1 MNKGLNV
8 ILVSDQTN
16 KNYKGPTPMLIDK
29 HEADNVLKRIPGLTI
44 KMNPELAAID
54 QVLDDDELFC
64 MIRNDLAQRYPK
76 TLTAGRKSTPVE
88 VVLRMLAIKHLY
100 DLSYE
105 QSVLQVADSLVLR
118 QFCRVYFAAVPD
130 QSTLC
135 RWANLVQPQTLQA
148 FNQRVMNL
156 AIENKLTHGRKLRMD
171 GTVVET
177 TIHHPTDSRLLAD
190 AVRVLGR
197 TLTRAKTLLGSKTE
211 LSKETFRNRQRSAKR
226 AARKIAGLSRRG
238 REQLKPHY
246 QRLVQT
252 TKATVRQAERV
263 LAELQNQVADE
274 GHGLIDTLQT
284 FLPRAQ
290 QVLDQTVR
298 RVFDGEKVPPTEKL
312 VSIFEPHSDI
322 IRRGK
327 VNKDTEFGHK
337 VWLGEVE
344 GGFIAQYEVLDGNP
358 NDDSQWQPTLE
369 KHIQLFGRP
378 PTQASADRGVHS
390 ADNEAFATELG
401 VKRVVLPKPGRKSE
415 TRRQYERQRWFWR
428 GRRFHAG
435 VEGRISVIKRKH
447 GLDRCRNRGQD
458 GFERW
463 VGWGV
468 IANNL
473 TAMGKGLSP

>member
-1 MNKGLNV
+1 
-8 ILVSDQTN
+8 
-16 KNYKGPTPMLIDK
+16 MLIDK
-29 HEADNVLKRIPGLTI
+29 HEADNILKRVPGLTI
-44 KMNPELAAID
+44 KMSPELTAID

-64 MIRNDLAQRYPK
+64 MIRDDLAQRYPK
-76 TLTAGRKSTPVE
+76 TLSAGRKSTPVE

-105 QSVLQVADSLVLR
+105 QTVLQVADSLVLR
-118 QFCRVYFAAVPD
+118 QFCRVYFEFVPD

-135 RWANLVQPQTLQA
+135 RWANLIQPPTLQA
-148 FNQRVMNL
+148 FNQRIINL
-156 AIENKLTHGRKLRMD
+156 AIDNKLTRGRKLRMD

-190 AVRVLGR
+190 SVRVLGR
-197 TLTRAKTLLGSKTE
+197 TLTRAKRLLGAGTR
-211 LSKETFRNRQRSAKR
+211 LSKAMFRNRQRSAKQT
-226 AARKIAGLSRRG
+226 ARKIAGLSHRSW
-238 REQLKPHY
+238 EQMKSHY

-252 TKATVRQAERV
+252 TQATVRQAERV
-263 LAELQNQVADE
+263 LAELQKQLADE
-274 GHGLIDTLQT
+274 GHSLITTLQT
-284 FLPRAQ
+284 FLPRTQ
-290 QVLDQTVR
+290 QVIEQTVR
-298 RVFDGEKVPPTEKL
+298 RVFYGEKVPPAEKL
-312 VSIFEPHSDI
+312 VSIFEPHTDI

-344 GGFIAQYEVLDGNP
+344 GGFIAQYEILDGNP
-358 NDDSQWQPTLE
+358 NDESQWQPTLE
-369 KHIQLFGRP
+369 NHVQLFGRP

-390 ADNEAFATELG
+390 ADNEAFAAELG
-401 VKRVVLPKPGRKSE
+401 VKRVVLPKPGHKSE

-447 GLDRCRNRGQD
+447 GFDRCRNRRQD

-468 IANNL
+468 FANNL
-473 TAMGKGLSP
+473 TAMGKGLSH

>member
-1 MNKGLNV
+1 
-8 ILVSDQTN
+8 
-16 KNYKGPTPMLIDK
+16 MLIDK
-29 HEADNVLKRIPGLTI
+29 HEADNILKRVPGLII
-44 KMNPELAAID
+44 KMNPELAAIN

-64 MIRNDLAQRYPK
+64 MIRDDLAQRYPK
-76 TLTAGRKSTPVE
+76 TLTAGRNSTPVE
-88 VVLRMLAIKHLY
+88 VILRMQAIKHLY

-105 QSVLQVADSLVLR
+105 QTVLQVADSLVLR
-118 QFCRVYFAAVPD
+118 QFCRVYFEVVPN

-135 RWANLVQPQTLQA
+135 RWANLIRPQTLQA
-148 FNQRVMNL
+148 FNQRIMNL
-156 AIENKLTHGRKLRMD
+156 AIDSKLTRGRKLRMD

-190 AVRVLGR
+190 SVRVLGR
-197 TLTRAKTLLGSKTE
+197 TLTRAKTLLCSKTN
-211 LSKETFRNRQRSAKR
+211 LSKETFRSRQRSAKR
-226 AARKIAGLSRRG
+226 TARKIAGLSRRG

-252 TKATVRQAERV
+252 TKATVSQAEQV
-263 LAELQNQVADE
+263 LAELQEQLVDE
-274 GHGLIDTLQT
+274 GHSLIETMQT

-298 RVFDGEKVPPTEKL
+298 RVFGGEKVPPAEKL
-312 VSIFEPHSDI
+312 VSIFEPHTDI

-327 VNKDTEFGHK
+327 PNKDTEFGHK

-344 GGFIAQYEVLDGNP
+344 GGFIAQYQVLDGNP
-358 NDDSQWQPTLE
+358 NDDSQWQPTLQ
-369 KHIQLFGRP
+369 KHVQLFGQP
-378 PTQASADRGVHS
+378 PRQASADRGVHS
-390 ADNEAFATELG
+390 TANEDFATKLG
-401 VKRVVLPKPGRKSE
+401 VKRIVLPKPGRKSE
-415 TRRQYERQRWFWR
+415 TRRQHERQRWFWG

-435 VEGRISVIKRKH
+435 VEGRISVIKRKY

>member
-1 MNKGLNV
+1 
-8 ILVSDQTN
+8 
-16 KNYKGPTPMLIDK
+16 MLIDK
-29 HEADNVLKRIPGLTI
+29 HEADNILNRIPGLTI

-54 QVLDDDELFC
+54 HVLDDDELFC
-64 MIRNDLAQRYPK
+64 MIRNDLSQRYPK

-105 QSVLQVADSLVLR
+105 QTVLQVADSLVLR
-118 QFCRVYFAAVPD
+118 QFCRVYFEAVPD
-130 QSTLC
+130 QSTVC
-135 RWANLVQPQTLQA
+135 RWANLIQPQTLQA
-148 FNQRVMNL
+148 FNQRIMTL
-156 AIENKLTHGRKLRMD
+156 AIDSKLTHGRQLRMD

-190 AVRVLGR
+190 SVRVLGR
-197 TLTRAKTLLGSKTE
+197 NLTRAKALLGSGTD
-211 LSKETFRNRQRSAKR
+211 LSKEMFRNRQRSAKR
-226 AARKIAGLSRRG
+226 TARQIAKLSRCG

-246 QRLVQT
+246 RRLVQT
-252 TKATVRQAERV
+252 TKETIRQAERV
-263 LAELQNQVADE
+263 LTDLQNQAADA
-274 GHGLIDTLQT
+274 GQKLIESMHT

-298 RVFDGEKVPPTEKL
+298 RVFCGENVPPAEKL
-312 VSIFEPHSDI
+312 VSIFEPHTDI

-327 VNKDTEFGHK
+327 PNKDTEFGHK

-358 NDDSQWQPTLE
+358 NDDSQWQPTLD
-369 KHIQLFGRP
+369 KHMQLFSRP
-378 PTQASADRGVHS
+378 PRQASADRGVHS
-390 ADNEAFATELG
+390 ADNETYATQLG
-401 VKRVVLPKPGRKSE
+401 VKRIILPKPGRKSE
-415 TRRQYERQRWFWR
+415 TRRQHERQRWFWR

-435 VEGRISVIKRKH
+435 VEGRISVIKRKY

-473 TAMGKGLSP
+473 TAMGKGLGL

>member
-1 MNKGLNV
+1 
-8 ILVSDQTN
+8 
-16 KNYKGPTPMLIDK
+16 MLIDK
-29 HEADNVLKRIPGLTI
+29 HEADNILKRIPGLTI
-44 KMNPELAAID
+44 KMSPELTAID
-54 QVLDDDELFC
+54 QVLDDDQLFC
-64 MIRNDLAQRYPK
+64 MIRDDLGQRYPK

-105 QSVLQVADSLVLR
+105 QTVLQVADSLVLR
-118 QFCRVYFAAVPD
+118 QFCRVYFEAGPD

-135 RWANLVQPQTLQA
+135 RWANLIQPPTLQA
-148 FNQRVMNL
+148 FNQRIMSL
-156 AIENKLTHGRKLRMD
+156 AIDSGLTRGRKLRMD

-190 AVRVLGR
+190 SVRVLGR
-197 TLTRAKTLLGSKTE
+197 TLTRAKTLLGAGTN
-211 LSKETFRNRQRSAKR
+211 LSKETFRNRQRSAQQ
-226 AARKIAGLSRRG
+226 AARQIARLSRRG
-238 REQLKPHY
+238 REQLKPYY

-252 TKATVRQAERV
+252 TKATIRQTERV
-263 LAELQNQVADE
+263 LAELQNQVAEE
-274 GHGLIDTLQT
+274 GHSLIETLQT

-298 RVFDGEKVPPTEKL
+298 RVFDGEKVPPIEKL
-312 VSIFEPHSDI
+312 VSIFEPHTDI

-344 GGFIAQYEVLDGNP
+344 GGFIAQYEVLHGNP
-358 NDDSQWQPTLE
+358 NDENQWQPTLE
-369 KHIQLFGRP
+369 KHMQLFGRP
-378 PTQASADRGVHS
+378 PRQVSADRGVHS
-390 ADNEAFATELG
+390 ADNETYAAELG
-401 VKRVVLPKPGRKSE
+401 VKRIILPKPGRKSE
-415 TRRQYERQRWFWR
+415 ARRQHERQRWFWR

-447 GLDRCRNRGQD
+447 GLDRCRNHGQD

-468 IANNL
+468 IVNNL
-473 TAMGKGLSP
+473 TAMGKALSP

>member
-1 MNKGLNV
+1 
-8 ILVSDQTN
+8 
-16 KNYKGPTPMLIDK
+16 MLIDK
-29 HEADNVLKRIPGLTI
+29 HEADNILKRIPGLTI
-44 KMNPELAAID
+44 KMSPELTAID
-54 QVLDDDELFC
+54 RVLDDDELFC
-64 MIRNDLAQRYPK
+64 MIRDDLSQRYPK

-105 QSVLQVADSLVLR
+105 QTVLQVADSLVLR
-118 QFCRVYFAAVPD
+118 QFCRVYLQAAPD

-135 RWANLVQPQTLQA
+135 RWANLIRPQTLQA
-148 FNQRVMNL
+148 FNQRIMNL
-156 AIENKLTHGRKLRMD
+156 AINSKLTRGRKLRMD
-171 GTVVET
+171 GTVVEA

-190 AVRVLGR
+190 SVRVLGR
-197 TLTRAKTLLGSKTE
+197 TLTRAKTLLGAGTT
-211 LSKETFRNRQRSAKR
+211 LSKEVFRNRQRSARK
-226 AARKIAGLSRRG
+226 AARKIARLSSRSQA
-238 REQLKPHY
+238 QLKTCY

-252 TKATVRQAERV
+252 TKATVRQAEQV
-263 LAELQNQVADE
+263 LAELEKRAADE
-274 GHGLIDTLQT
+274 GHRLIEVLQT

-298 RVFDGEKVPPTEKL
+298 RVFNGEKVPSAEKL
-312 VSIFEPHSDI
+312 VSIFEPHTDI

-327 VNKDTEFGHK
+327 PNKATEYGHE

-358 NDDSQWQPTLE
+358 NDGSQWQPTLE
-369 KHIQLFGRP
+369 NHIKLFGQP
-378 PTQASADRGVHS
+378 PRQASADRGVHS
-390 ADNEAFATELG
+390 ADNETLAAKLG
-401 VKRVVLPKPGRKSE
+401 VKHIVLPKPGRKSE
-415 TRRQYERQRWFWR
+415 ARRQHERQRWFWR

-435 VEGRISVIKRKH
+435 VEGRISVIKRKY

>member
-1 MNKGLNV
+1 
-8 ILVSDQTN
+8 
-16 KNYKGPTPMLIDK
+16 
-29 HEADNVLKRIPGLTI
+29 
-44 KMNPELAAID
+44 
-54 QVLDDDELFC
+54 
-64 MIRNDLAQRYPK
+64 
-76 TLTAGRKSTPVE
+76 
-88 VVLRMLAIKHLY
+88 
-100 DLSYE
+100 
-105 QSVLQVADSLVLR
+105 
-118 QFCRVYFAAVPD
+118 
-130 QSTLC
+130 
-135 RWANLVQPQTLQA
+135 
-148 FNQRVMNL
+148 
-156 AIENKLTHGRKLRMD
+156 MD

-190 AVRVLGR
+190 SVRVLGR
-197 TLTRAKTLLGSKTE
+197 TLTRAMTLLGSGTE
-211 LSKETFRNRQRSAKR
+211 LSKEWFRNRQRSAKR
-226 AARKIAGLSRRG
+226 AARKIAGLSHRSQ
-238 REQLKPHY
+238 EQMKSHY

-252 TKATVRQAERV
+252 TQATVRQAERV

-274 GHGLIDTLQT
+274 GHGLVDTLQT

-290 QVLDQTVR
+290 QVIEQTVR
-298 RVFDGEKVPPTEKL
+298 RVFSGEKVPPAEKL
-312 VSIFEPHSDI
+312 VSIFEPHTDI

-344 GGFIAQYEVLDGNP
+344 GGFIAQYQILDGNP
-358 NDDSQWQPTLE
+358 VDDSQWQPTLN

-378 PTQASADRGVHS
+378 PRQASADRGVHS
-390 ADNEAFATELG
+390 ADNETFAAKLG
-401 VKRVVLPKPGRKSE
+401 VKRIVLPKPGRKSE
-415 TRRQYERQRWFWR
+415 TRRQHERQRWFWR

-458 GFERW
+458 GFECW

>member
-8 ILVSDQTN
+8 ILVSDQAN
-16 KNYKGPTPMLIDK
+16 KNYRGPTPMLIDK

-54 QVLDDDELFC
+54 RVLDDDELFC
-64 MIRNDLAQRYPK
+64 MIRDDLAQRYPK

-105 QSVLQVADSLVLR
+105 QTVLQVADSLVLR
-118 QFCRVYFAAVPD
+118 QFCRVYLQAVPD

-135 RWANLVQPQTLQA
+135 RWANLIRPQTLQA
-148 FNQRVMNL
+148 FNQRIMNL
-156 AIENKLTHGRKLRMD
+156 AIDHKLTQGRKLRMD
-171 GTVVET
+171 GMVVET

-190 AVRVLGR
+190 SVRVLGR
-197 TLTRAKTLLGSKTE
+197 TLSRAKRLLGSRTE
-211 LSKETFRNRQRSAKR
+211 LSKEMFRNRQRSAKR
-226 AARKIAGLSRRG
+226 TAHKIAELSRRG

-252 TKATVRQAERV
+252 TRATIRQAGRV
-263 LAELQNQVADE
+263 LTQLQDLAADE
-274 GHGLIDTLQT
+274 GHRLIETLQT
-284 FLPRAQ
+284 FLPRAE
-290 QVLDQTVR
+290 QVLDQTER
-298 RVFDGEKVPPTEKL
+298 RVFFGEKVPQAEKL
-312 VSIFEPHSDI
+312 VSIFESHTDI

-344 GGFIAQYEVLDGNP
+344 GGFIAHYEVLDGNP
-358 NDDSQWQPTLE
+358 ADEYQWQPTLK
-369 KHIQLFGRP
+369 KHIQLFERP
-378 PTQASADRGVHS
+378 PTQVSADRGVHS
-390 ADNEAFATELG
+390 ADNEAFAAKLG

-415 TRRQYERQRWFWR
+415 TRRQHERQRWFRR

-435 VEGRISVIKRKH
+435 VEGRISVITRKY

-473 TAMGKGLSP
+473 TAMGKGLRH

>member
-1 MNKGLNV
+1 
-8 ILVSDQTN
+8 
-16 KNYKGPTPMLIDK
+16 MLINK

-44 KMNPELAAID
+44 KMSPELAAID
-54 QVLDDDELFC
+54 LVLDDDELFC

-105 QSVLQVADSLVLR
+105 QTVLQVADSLVLR
-118 QFCRVYFAAVPD
+118 QFCRVYFEAVPD

-135 RWANLVQPQTLQA
+135 RWANLIQPQTLQA
-148 FNQRVMNL
+148 FNQRIMNL
-156 AIENKLTHGRKLRMD
+156 AIDSKLTRGRKLRMD

-190 AVRVLGR
+190 SVRVLGR
-197 TLTRAKTLLGSKTE
+197 TLTRAKRLLGAGTSLSKT
-211 LSKETFRNRQRSAKR
+211 LFRNRQRSAKE
-226 AARKIAGLSRRG
+226 AARKIAKLSSRSQ
-238 REQLKPHY
+238 EQLKISY
-246 QRLVQT
+246 QHLVQT
-252 TKATVRQAERV
+252 TRATVRQAEQV
-263 LAELQNQVADE
+263 LAELENRAADE
-274 GHGLIDTLQT
+274 GHRLIEMLQT
-284 FLPRAQ
+284 YLPRAQ
-290 QVLDQTVR
+290 QVLDQTIR
-298 RVFDGEKVPPTEKL
+298 RVFSGEKVPSAEKL
-312 VSIFEPHSDI
+312 VSIFEPHTDI

-327 VNKDTEFGHK
+327 PNKATEYGHK

-358 NDDSQWQPTLE
+358 ADECQWQPTLD
-369 KHIQLFGRP
+369 KHMQLFGRP
-378 PTQASADRGVHS
+378 PRQASADRGVHS
-390 ADNEAFATELG
+390 ADNEAFAAERG
-401 VKRVVLPKPGRKSE
+401 VKRIILPKPGRKSE
-415 TRRQYERQRWFWR
+415 RRRQHERQRWFWR

-447 GLDRCRNRGQD
+447 GLDRCRNRGPD

>member
-1 MNKGLNV
+1 
-8 ILVSDQTN
+8 
-16 KNYKGPTPMLIDK
+16 MLIDK
-29 HEADNVLKRIPGLTI
+29 HEADNILKRIPGLTI

-54 QVLDDDELFC
+54 QVLDDDKLFC
-64 MIRNDLAQRYPK
+64 MVRDDLSQRYPK
-76 TLTAGRKSTPVE
+76 TLTAGRNSTPVE
-88 VVLRMLAIKHLY
+88 VILRMLAIKHLY

-105 QSVLQVADSLVLR
+105 QVVLQVSDSLVLR
-118 QFCRVYFAAVPD
+118 QFCRVYFETVPD

-135 RWANLVQPQTLQA
+135 RWANLIQPPTLQA
-148 FNQRVMNL
+148 FNQRIMDL
-156 AIENKLTHGRKLRMD
+156 AIDSKLTRGRKLRMD

-190 AVRVLGR
+190 SVRVLGR
-197 TLTRAKTLLGSKTE
+197 TLARAKKLLGAATCLEKAV
-211 LSKETFRNRQRSAKR
+211 FRNRQRSARK
-226 AARKIAGLSRRG
+226 AERKIARLSSRSQ
-238 REQLKPHY
+238 EQLQICY

-252 TKATVRQAERV
+252 TRATVQQAEQV
-263 LAELQNQVADE
+263 LAELESRATEE
-274 GHGLIDTLQT
+274 GHRLVETLQT

-298 RVFDGEKVPPTEKL
+298 RVFNGEKVPPAEKL
-312 VSIFEPHSDI
+312 VSIFEPHTDI
-322 IRRGK
+322 ICRGK
-327 VNKDTEFGHK
+327 PNKPTEYGHK

-358 NDDSQWQPTLE
+358 NDERQWQPTLE
-369 KHIQLFGRP
+369 KHVQLFGQP
-378 PTQASADRGVHS
+378 PKQASADRGVHS
-390 ADNEAFATELG
+390 ADNEAFAAKLG
-401 VKRVVLPKPGRKSE
+401 VKHVVLPKPGRRSE
-415 TRRQYERQRWFWR
+415 IRRQHERQRWFWR

-458 GFERW
+458 GFARW

-473 TAMGKGLSP
+473 NAMGKGLSP